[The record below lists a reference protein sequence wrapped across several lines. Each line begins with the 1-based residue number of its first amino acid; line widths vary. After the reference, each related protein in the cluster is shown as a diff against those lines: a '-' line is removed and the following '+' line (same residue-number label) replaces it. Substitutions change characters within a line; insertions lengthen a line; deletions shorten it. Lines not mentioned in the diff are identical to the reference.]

1 MSTPSSP
8 KPESQLTAY
17 FERFREI
24 TKTTNRSAL
33 LWLVA
38 LVIVWYSGLER
49 TRREADE
56 NLGSLQINNSEKQK
70 FENQIWHDHLKFV
83 DANLDAQLFKEHQEE
98 NRKLPEFKRLLQQA
112 RQNGEKEEIFRYQK
126 IVQDIESRLTPLN
139 KLKGAARKEAE
150 EAQEVEE
157 QREAAVKTAEEL
169 KQNRQATAKEYQE
182 NQLSILHRY
191 QELRQ
196 QRKGVTFEILN
207 QSFEVPP
214 LYAALIWS
222 VFLIGLIL
230 YVARSRFILLSL
242 SAEVLSH
249 SQDGVITERYLKA
262 EAPWW
267 LAPLPRLQFQN
278 TSDTHD
284 KDSPAKTDSSQLY
297 RLLDW
302 EHGNRT
308 ATLLVMA
315 SLLGLALVQMRVVW
329 LELEISRLIG
339 TLQDR
344 AIVPVIATAVLFL
357 TFLSIWI
364 WLRFR
369 RLPVSQHPTPHK
381 IRPAHVFASLVI
393 LGIFVFLFVYMYR
406 HIGAGIAYER
416 GLKASLFYLSILLIF
431 EVTAFCLYEWFRPLP
446 SGLTGEPAPSRKLVN
461 RRWFLYA
468 AGIFAIVG
476 GIGIGR
482 TFANAGKKQRRVRV
496 RRSEGHRASYKKRS
510 IKRRL
515 RRKQGRHKM
524 VSLPAGFYRNPE
536 TEIVHFVSKNGH
548 LLSSANSGIKVERLQ
563 EFTPEAID
571 VFDETPGLEISS
583 EVVRTASGNSRDNIP
598 TLFSHYPFAEG
609 GQSRL
614 VKDLNHTPRI
624 NLSTA
629 SHAFDETVRSILSSS
644 KLTHKDY
651 EKACECLAFAIN
663 HDILIKGR
671 SGQFPSLRLYD
682 LLAGLSVRYNRIDYL
697 EKMVDLIESSNNAD
711 VFQSRMNRWQDS
723 GSSWYRRWSK
733 RRQPMTWSNVKFK

>member
-1 MSTPSSP
+1 MSTPPSP
-8 KPESQLTAY
+8 KHDSQLSSY

-24 TKTTNRSAL
+24 TKATNRSAL
-33 LWLVA
+33 LWLAA
-38 LVIVWYSGLER
+38 LVIVWYTGLER
-49 TRREADE
+49 TRREAHE
-56 NLGSLQINNSEKQK
+56 NLVSLQINNSEKQK
-70 FENQIWHDHLKFV
+70 FENQIWHDHQKFV
-83 DANLDAQLFKEHQEE
+83 EANLDAQLFKEHQEE
-98 NRKLPEFKRLLQQA
+98 NRKLPEFKRLLEQA
-112 RQNGEKEEIFRYQK
+112 KQNGEKEEIFRYQK
-126 IVQDIESRLTPLN
+126 IVQDIELRLTPLN
-139 KLKGAARKEAE
+139 KLKGKARQEAE

-157 QREAAVKTAEEL
+157 QRETAVKTAEEL
-169 KQNRQATAKEYQE
+169 KQNREATAKEYQE
-182 NQLSILHRY
+182 NQLAILQRY
-191 QELRQ
+191 QELRE

-249 SQDGVITERYLKA
+249 TQDGVITEKYLKA

-267 LAPLPRLQFQN
+267 LAPLPRLQFQ
-278 TSDTHD
+278 TTGD

-297 RLLDW
+297 RLLGW

-339 TLQDR
+339 TMQDR
-344 AIVPVIATAVLFL
+344 AIVPVIATGVLFL
-357 TFLSIWI
+357 TFLSIWF

-369 RLPVSQHPTPHK
+369 RLPVSSHPNPHK
-381 IRPAHVFASLVI
+381 VRPAHVISSLII
-393 LGIFVFLFVYMYR
+393 LGIFVGLFVYMAR
-406 HIGAGIAYER
+406 HIGAGIRYER
-416 GLKASLFYLSILLIF
+416 GLKASLFYLSILLI
-431 EVTAFCLYEWFRPLP
+431 VQVIAFCLYEWFRPLP
-446 SGLTGEPAPSRKLVN
+446 AGLTGEPAPPRKFVN

-468 AGIFAIVG
+468 AAVFTIVG
-476 GIGIGR
+476 GVAIGR
-482 TFANAGKKQRRVRV
+482 TFANAGKKQRRVRL
-496 RRSEGHRASYKKRS
+496 RRPEGHRATYKKRS

-515 RRKQGRHKM
+515 KRKQSQRKM
-524 VSLPAGFYRNPE
+524 VSLPAGFYSNPK
-536 TEIVHFVSKNGH
+536 TQIVHFVSKNGY
-548 LLSSANSGIKVERLQ
+548 LLRSANSGIKVERLQ
-563 EFTPEAID
+563 QFIPEAMD
-571 VFDETPGLEISS
+571 VLDETPGLDVSS
-583 EVVRTASGNSRDNIP
+583 EIGRAASGNSRANLP

-609 GQSRL
+609 GQSRS
-614 VKDLNHTPRI
+614 VRDLDHTPRVT
-624 NLSTA
+624 LSTA

-671 SGQFPSLRLYD
+671 SGKFPSFRLYD

-697 EKMVDLIESSNNAD
+697 EKMMELIESSNNAD
-711 VFQSRMNRWQDS
+711 VFQSRMKKWQDS

-733 RRQPMTWSNVKFK
+733 RRQPMTWSKVTFR